1 MIQEHRS
8 LSLAEQ
14 VFERLENEILSG
26 KYPIGEVLTE
36 MKLAADLGVSRTPI
50 REALHRLEAEHL
62 IEIGSKGILIVGVSR
77 QDLAD
82 IFAVRAAVEGLAA
95 RTAAERI
102 TDGELAQLH
111 EALELQEFYVPRN
124 DPDHVRSMD
133 SRFHSLLYRASG
145 STVLEDVLLPLHR
158 KVQKYR
164 RASVSNHERAVASA
178 AEHRRIFEAVA
189 AHDADGAERATRQ
202 HIENAASHILK
213 SYTE

>member
-102 TDGELAQLH
+102 TDEELAQLR
-111 EALELQEFYVPRN
+111 ESLELQEFYVPRN

-178 AEHRRIFEAVA
+178 AEHRQIFEAIA

-202 HIENAASHILK
+202 HITNAASHILK
-213 SYTE
+213 AYAE